1 MRHSRS
7 VGFGHKNTFLNTTD
21 AVSISFMNA
30 APLSACRCLLKR
42 PDTGHD
48 ARPLISVTALSTQ
61 QEVPQ
66 GAVNRWD
73 VTSRLYQFVIP
84 SLHCDP
90 QSNRKDQTIYN
101 NEAFH
106 NKRAGVA
113 LSLLCLLRF
122 FNGQHT
128 EFI

>member
-7 VGFGHKNTFLNTTD
+7 VGFGHKNTFLNATD
-21 AVSISFMNA
+21 ACYISFMNA
-30 APLSACRCLLKR
+30 APLSACLLKR

-73 VTSRLYQFVIP
+73 VTSRLYQFVIR

-113 LSLLCLLRF
+113 LSLLLLLLLRF